1 VHLSSGVVWNL
12 RYMIPRYLCPYYYGR
27 SLAAKLQDCYKL
39 GDDVTRENRFLG
51 RNHKIS
57 LNGLLMW

>member
-1 VHLSSGVVWNL
+1 
-12 RYMIPRYLCPYYYGR
+12 MIPRYLCPYWYGR
-27 SLAAKLQDCYKL
+27 SIAAMLKDRYKS
-39 GDDVTRENRFLG
+39 GDAVTRENRFLG

>member
-1 VHLSSGVVWNL
+1 
-12 RYMIPRYLCPYYYGR
+12 MIPRYLCPYYYDR
-27 SLAAKLQDCYKL
+27 SIAAKLKDRYKS
-39 GDDVTRENRFLG
+39 GDNVTCENRFLD